1 VVVKLKAIVAI
12 DVAAIF
18 GVKVAEDRPERVW
31 MDSGSEVGDYPA
43 AQSPKAVKALVVQA
57 REHNL
62 PPRSPPPKQRGGDLQ
77 RWIPGAG
84 KYSRFLLTIS
94 FSADA
99 LISGAF
105 A

>member
-1 VVVKLKAIVAI
+1 VIVKLKAIVAI

-31 MDSGSEVGDYPA
+31 MDSGSEVRDYPA

-62 PPRSPPPKQRGGDLQ
+62 PPN
-77 RWIPGAG
+77 
-84 KYSRFLLTIS
+84 FLLR
-94 FSADA
+94 
-99 LISGAF
+99 SGEAVICSGGSPAPANITDFGAQFAF
-105 A
+105 RRTP